1 MLNVQERARFNE
13 TPSLKF
19 SQVAQIQ
26 LANIN
31 LMYKVGTLKL
41 PKMTKK
47 YRNGRTIV
55 QESTF
60 KSLEHNGTKV
70 IAMTPRWDVSTPELQ
85 NWQNDI
91 LYHQNYQHLDFVEDL
106 LP

>member
-1 MLNVQERARFNE
+1 M
-13 TPSLKF
+13 PSIEF
-19 SQVAQIQ
+19 SQVAKIQ

-47 YRNGRTIV
+47 YRNGKEVEQQSKFDKFEGIDKVRII
-55 QESTF
+55 
-60 KSLEHNGTKV
+60 SL
-70 IAMTPRWDVSTPELQ
+70 TPKWNTETPELQ

-91 LYHQNYQHLDFVEDL
+91 LNLDYFNRNIMPIDILDE